1 MATVMGDVG
10 FGGGAATRIE
20 LQRSAQALRVTALMA
35 DAAVTL
41 PALWLRERADSTD
54 QLDAVTRQRLI
65 NSHEFPD
72 DLSVVDGEFSE
83 TDLFLR
89 FSDGYAGRYAIATL
103 LAELNAPPLLPGKLE
118 WRADLQP
125 VPYYHWPTLSEPTA
139 LLQAVAAYLQHGFL
153 ILRDTPIKPDS
164 IREIAARFG
173 VIRCTNFGEYFEV
186 YSRPGS
192 NDLAY
197 RTVALGP
204 HTDNPYRTPTPGIQ
218 LLHCLC
224 NETSGGEST
233 LVDALRCGRLLR
245 ERDPRAFDLLAQ
257 VPVRF
262 CFDDDATSLA
272 ADRTV
277 LDCDHT
283 GQLQGI
289 HYSPR
294 LDWMPLMDEDTTRR
308 YQHARKQLS
317 GLLCDPANELRL
329 RLESGDCL
337 IMDNNRVLHGRTEFD
352 PTEGTRHLQGCY
364 IDRDGPAGLYRRLSA
379 TVANAGDGA

>member
-1 MATVMGDVG
+1 MAAVMAGVRLH
-10 FGGGAATRIE
+10 GGAATRIQ
-20 LQRSAQALRVTALMA
+20 LQRSAQALRVTALTA
-35 DAAVTL
+35 DAAFTL
-41 PALWLRERADSTD
+41 PALWLRERAGSAD
-54 QLDAVTRQRLI
+54 QLDAVTRQRLV
-65 NSHEFPD
+65 NPHDFPD
-72 DLSVVDGEFSE
+72 DLSVVDAELSE
-83 TDLFLR
+83 TDVLLR
-89 FSDGYAGRYAIATL
+89 FSDGYAGRYAIAAL

-125 VPYYHWPTLSEPTA
+125 LPYCHWSALTESTA
-139 LLQAVAAYLQHGFL
+139 LLQAVTTYLQHGFL
-153 ILRDTPIKPDS
+153 IVRDTPVKPDS
-164 IREIAARFG
+164 IRGIAARFG
-173 VIRCTNFGEYFEV
+173 VIRRTNFGEYFEV

-204 HTDNPYRTPTPGIQ
+204 HIDNPYRTPTPGIQ

-233 LVDALRCGRLLR
+233 LVDALHCGRQLR
-245 ERDPRAFDLLAQ
+245 ERDPQAFDLLAR

-272 ADRTV
+272 ADRTL

-294 LDWMPLMDEDTTRR
+294 LDWLPLMDEDTTRR

-329 RLESGDCL
+329 RLEPGDCL
-337 IMDNNRVLHGRTEFD
+337 IMDNNRVLHGRTEYD
-352 PTEGTRHLQGCY
+352 PAEGTRHLQGCY
-364 IDRDGPAGLYRRLSA
+364 IDRDGPASLYRRLSA
-379 TVANAGDGA
+379 AAATAGDNG